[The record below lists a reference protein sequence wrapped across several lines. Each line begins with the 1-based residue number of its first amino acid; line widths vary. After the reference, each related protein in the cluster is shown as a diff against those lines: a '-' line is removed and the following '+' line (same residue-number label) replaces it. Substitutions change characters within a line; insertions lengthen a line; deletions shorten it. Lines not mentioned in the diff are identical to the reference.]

1 MYKDRKFSNF
11 CQFILLCSLNFNDS
25 ITPVHQLHHHFLYLY
40 LGSPKVTIC
49 TVTNSYISQMLLS
62 AQWQT
67 LTSAKHYYLHSD
79 TLTSPKCYY
88 LPSDK
93 LLHLPNVTICTLT
106 NSYIS
111 PKLLS
116 AQWQTLDYIPSKVT
130 ICTVTNSYISQKLL
144 FAQWQ
149 TLSLTSPKRYYLH
162 SDKLL
167 VLHLPKVTIC
177 MVTNSY
183 ISQKLLS
190 AQWQTLTSPICYY
203 LHSYISQKL
212 LFAQW
217 QTLACD
223 KLHGV
228 GGEGFIAGHGGSVVC
243 ALVQVAQPD
252 GFDLRVQNH
261 HHQLG
266 HLWVLVH
273 VGDLAGGEVRWTK
286 GVWEAILGRVPGKH
300 HPVVTRLQKVKDERF
315 GCSDVFISSSIAAV
329 QGLGQAYNMQG
340 SWN

>member
-1 MYKDRKFSNF
+1 M
-11 CQFILLCSLNFNDS
+11 
-25 ITPVHQLHHHFLYLY
+25 
-40 LGSPKVTIC
+40 TIC
-49 TVTNSYISQMLLS
+49 TVTNSHISQ
-62 AQWQT
+62 
-67 LTSAKHYYLHSD
+67 
-79 TLTSPKCYY
+79 
-88 LPSDK
+88 
-93 LLHLPNVTICTLT
+93 
-106 NSYIS
+106 
-111 PKLLS
+111 
-116 AQWQTLDYIPSKVT
+116 VT
-130 ICTVTNSYISQKLL
+130 ICTVTNSYISQKRL

-149 TLSLTSPKRYYLH
+149 TFTSPKSYYLH

-167 VLHLPKVTIC
+167 HLPEVTIC
-177 MVTNSY
+177 TVTNFY

-190 AQWQTLTSPICYY
+190 
-203 LHSYISQKL
+203 
-212 LFAQW
+212 AQW

-252 GFDLRVQNH
+252 GFDLLVQNH
-261 HHQLG
+261 HHQFG

-273 VGDLAGGEVRWTK
+273 VGDLTGGEVWWTK

-300 HPVVTRLQKVKDERF
+300 HPVVTRLQKVKDERL
-315 GCSDVFISSSIAAV
+315 GCCDVFISSSIAAI